1 MKNMKPSLKLLK
13 ERFVTSL
20 LIVSTR
26 ISEGDQYGSKD
37 ACTIYKCSWEGQNCP
52 QEDHIK

>member
-1 MKNMKPSLKLLK
+1 MKNMKPNLKLLK

-37 ACTIYKCSWEGQNCP
+37 ACTIYKCS
-52 QEDHIK
+52 